1 MGEKS
6 DFFIW
11 ILGFL
16 HIIFPASTDFPTKKC
31 KIIFPPKKILK
42 YFQHKIFHEKKLQQ
56 KFAQK
61 SFLKK
66 KFKKKYENN
75 LQI

>member
-1 MGEKS
+1 MDIRFS
-6 DFFIW
+6 PYY
-11 ILGFL
+11 
-16 HIIFPASTDFPTKKC
+16 FPSQYRFSNKKMQNY
-31 KIIFPPKKILK
+31 ISPKKILK